1 MEELIK
7 NLKVQ
12 IIENLNLEDITP
24 EDIETSAP
32 LFKGGLGLDS
42 IDALE
47 IMIIL
52 EKYYNIK
59 IQDPKGVRVAFYS
72 VETLAKF
79 IVENQNK

>member
-52 EKYYNIK
+52 EKYYKIK
-59 IQDPKGVRVAFYS
+59 IQDPKGVREAFYS